1 MKLSNEAG
9 FTIIETMLFL
19 GITALLVVGVLVGT
33 GNSINIQRYRD
44 SVSSLQSVL
53 QQQYSDVSNVNNDNP
68 GNLACHGSTK
78 ARGQSDCSI
87 LGRFITTSK
96 DGCFGID
103 NYCKLSI
110 KMVLGFAPSTST
122 SSLNDIDIF
131 GSSQGYGI
139 SVVDDMSDT
148 YDLEWG
154 SSIVDTHG
162 AASVFS
168 MLVLRSPIS
177 GTLRTFIDPNTPVVV
192 DSNVQSLLTSD
203 ALTKEGINVCVNS
216 NGLFTGSRSAVIV
229 KPNTSDASGVETLG
243 DKSGC

>member
-33 GNSINIQRYRD
+33 GNSINIQRYHD
-44 SVSSLQSVL
+44 SVSSLQSIL
-53 QQQYSDVSNVNNDNP
+53 QQQYSEVSNVSNGNP
-68 GNLACHGSTK
+68 GNLECNGITK
-78 ARGQSDCSI
+78 ARGQSDCAI
-87 LGRFITTSK
+87 LGRFITTIK

-122 SSLNDIDIF
+122 STLNDVDIF
-131 GSSQGYGI
+131 RSPQGYG
-139 SVVDDMSDT
+139 VKATDDMSDT

-154 SSIVDTHG
+154 SSIVDTHN

-168 MLVLRSPIS
+168 LLILRSPTS
-177 GTLRTFIDPNTPVVV
+177 GTLRTFIDPATVVA
-192 DSNVQSLLTSD
+192 DGDIQSLLTLD
-203 ALTKEGINVCVNS
+203 ALTKNEINVCVS
-216 NGLFTGSRSAVIV
+216 PNGLFTGSRSAVIV
-229 KPNTSDASGVETLG
+229 KPNNSDASGVETLG